1 VNITCPFCWHTW
13 DIEVPDIPWRALP
26 ASTQATCPSC
36 HGQVR
41 VMLQEKD
48 GHIEIHLY
56 PITVRTLSD
65 KKKEEITLTFKVPET
80 DFDMAQVEA
89 ALHWLAE
96 KYTKN
101 TRYDWTGQSDEAAMR
116 SLYALLLTIQHQ
128 YAEKLGQ
135 PDWKMPP
142 LA

>member
-1 VNITCPFCWHTW
+1 MNDWNTCVECKRKVWRTIDGKCEECLGIVSPLFPHT
-13 DIEVPDIPWRALP
+13 E
-26 ASTQATCPSC
+26 
-36 HGQVR
+36 
-41 VMLQEKD
+41 E
-48 GHIEIHLY
+48 
-56 PITVRTLSD
+56 
-65 KKKEEITLTFKVPET
+65 EEITLTFKGPET

-116 SLYALLLTIQHQ
+116 SIYALLLTIQHQ

-135 PDWKMPP
+135 PDWKLPP